1 VAASR
6 RAHPPSKLDIFDGG
20 PAFRLTTWVTGLV
33 VAAAAAVVAPIAPA
47 AAVVPRAATPAPVRE
62 TFERPDLLAAQLT
75 AAATGREVLVTG
87 ETTETS
93 LTWARPDGSLRS
105 EVSPVAVRVAQPD
118 GSWADVDYDLTRV
131 EGGWAP
137 KHSPADVVFSA
148 GGDNPAVTLDHG
160 SRGLELS
167 WASALPE
174 PTIDGNNAIYQLTDN
189 EALVLSATSDGFEQ
203 FLKLSAPPSSAPKQ
217 RLGFDMTGLTMVE
230 NTTGGYDFVKTSAAG
245 EPSSSVVFTMPKPRM
260 FSSLVVDDERVQ
272 SQTIPVSLKSGEDGA
287 QYLDLGAGMPFLTD
301 PATVYPVWID
311 PTVSSVS
318 RYGDTY
324 VTQADADSHVSDSE
338 LRIGMSSN
346 GNLRRSLIRFDTAK
360 SVPSRSHV
368 TSASLKLYNNTS
380 STCAARSMTA
390 YPITESYTMTSA
402 TWANQPSYST
412 SSSYSASA
420 SFSYGNEGLGCNNA
434 TGSITVT
441 NMVQAWVNGT
451 LTDYGLMLRSGSETD
466 ASYAKYFCSMN
477 IDPTGDTACSL
488 AARYPTLTVVYNSYP
503 GAPASGTFSP
513 KVSGTTI
520 DSYLNKART
529 FSTSL
534 TPAFTAKLAN
544 ADGAKVA
551 LQVKL
556 SHDVNYASQ
565 GTGEITTITSAAVN
579 PGANASVTVPAGKLA
594 AGQNVMY
601 QMRARVTN
609 GAGGYDY
616 SAWTPS
622 SLTST
627 TSTKF
632 ALNTTLPDAP
642 TISCG
647 AFPAGVWTVP
657 ASTATSCTFDTT
669 STDGS
674 GYYWGLDDP
683 ATPNLATDS
692 SNTGAAVAASIS
704 TKTLGWHT
712 LYVRSRDTALRQS
725 SSTTAYQFGVGA
737 GGVLSPAAGAST
749 AKGVALS
756 SSANSG
762 YTRVTYQWAAGT
774 TSTTWTDLPLK
785 DVTPAGSSTPITQ
798 WPLTGAAAGNL
809 TAFTGYNWNVA
820 ATLAA
825 VGEPD
830 GALRVRAKFTTATG
844 TVNYSAE
851 RTFAL
856 AVTTFGQ
863 NAATEAIGPGE
874 VSLTTG
880 DFLIGDGDATV
891 GGLSVGRSATSL
903 SPAAASTGATGVF
916 GPGWRASLE
925 AEAFDDSILID
936 NAVSGSMTIQTADGT
951 ELVYVKQADGAYA
964 GSGEA
969 ADGSTL
975 VRSTTIRNPASAAD
989 TVNYTGWQL
998 TEAGGTVTTWLK
1010 NAAGSWLVAWV
1021 DHAGE
1026 DNETSYARD
1035 TSGRVTTILG
1045 ATPDGVT
1052 CTTTSFSAAGCSAL
1066 QLSYATA
1073 TTATGTAEAAWGSFT
1088 GLLTGV
1094 TWTGY
1099 DPAASAMVTK
1109 QIATYQYDST
1119 GHLRAAWDPRLS
1131 TPLKTRYTYDA
1142 NGRVATLTPPGLA
1155 PWTMSYDAA
1164 GRLAS
1169 VSRTDPANGA
1179 ATQAVVYDLP
1189 VSGLTGA
1196 PDVSGAT
1203 AATWGQVTD
1212 LPYSGAAVFPAS
1224 HVPAAGNAG
1233 AYAPA
1238 AADWPYGRF
1247 TYADVNG
1254 RVVGTAAFGAGAWQI
1269 DSTRYDD
1276 YGNETWTLDAGN
1288 RAQALTPTAGTD
1300 PYVASQNSSAARADL
1315 LATIKTYSDDGVDL
1329 ISELGPAHPAQ
1340 LSNGEVASVRV
1351 KTTRGYDSGAPNA
1364 TPYHLITKSVT
1375 TPVALDGSVVP
1386 AADTRTTVIGYAPV
1400 DGSSVTGATSGWTLN
1415 APTTETTW
1423 MGSTASSS
1431 ADLTARTRYDS
1442 TGRVVEARLPGGG
1455 ATDANTTITTYYST
1469 AANSTYSA
1477 CGGKPYWAG
1486 LVCRTDAGGS
1496 PSAGYAV
1503 PSKTYTYDL
1512 YGQTLTTTETS
1523 GAVVRTTATSY
1534 DTIGRPAG
1542 SGVTVTGLPSSVATP
1557 ATTIQYDAGTGIQ
1570 TATIAGP
1577 ATIAGTYDTLGRQV
1591 TYTDADGVTTTRTF
1605 DVDGN
1610 LAAVN
1615 DGKGVYSFTYD
1626 SAMERRGKV
1635 TSLNAGMGALST
1647 FTGTYDAAGNLSTQ
1661 TYPNGAVAAYAYD
1674 NTGDTRGLSYT
1685 FPAVGG
1691 STPVT
1696 LAMSSTTD
1704 AFGNTAH
1711 AESGASA
1718 QDYTF
1723 DNAGRLTQVADYADG
1738 TCTVRSYGYDQQS
1751 GRTSLTTYAGTADGD
1766 CQKTTAAST
1775 VSTTYDTAN
1784 RIVGSG
1790 YTYDQLGRTLT
1801 VPKAAMPTGEGTSVS
1816 YYHNDMT
1823 AGLTQATTGKAFT
1836 LDPENRYRQVKE
1848 TLSGAETERIVNH
1861 YAGGGDSP
1869 SWIATSTN
1877 AGSSFSW
1884 ARNVI
1889 GLNEGLAT
1897 IQYSDGT
1904 SAVQLTNLH
1913 GDVIGILPNQVP
1925 TAENPAGAAPAA
1937 TFEATE
1943 YGTSRDYSSEVRY
1956 GWLGEEMRSGDAV
1969 GGLMLMGARLY
1980 NPAAG
1985 TFLSTDS
1992 IAGGNANSYTYPDNP
2007 IDEWDVDGRG
2017 AKDCKKKKLKW
2028 CGVIY
2033 NRSGHDLMIANKRN
2047 GGGKRCELPTGQNSN
2062 KWPCYMIDVDSF
2074 MNPDGFMIFHF
2085 WYYGRGKWANLYA
2098 GLKYWAW

>member
-1 VAASR
+1 MTASR
-6 RAHPPSKLDIFDGG
+6 RVQRPSELDISARGR
-20 PAFRLTTWVTGLV
+20 AFRLTTWVTGLV
-33 VAAAAAVVAPIAPA
+33 VGAAAAVVAPAAPA
-47 AAVVPRAATPAPVRE
+47 AAVVPQPAVSAPPQE
-62 TFERPDLLAAQLT
+62 TYERPDLLAAHLT

-87 ETTETS
+87 ETTGTS

-105 EVSPVAVRVAQPD
+105 EVSPVAVRVARPD

-148 GGDNPAVTLDHG
+148 GGDGPAVTLDHG
-160 SRGLELS
+160 SRGFELS
-167 WASALPE
+167 WASSLPE
-174 PTIDGNNAIYQLTDN
+174 PTIDRNNAIYQLTEN

-203 FLKLSAPPSSAPKQ
+203 FLKLSAPPKSAPKQ
-217 RLGFDMTGLTMVE
+217 RLGFDSSGLTMVE
-230 NTTGGYDFVKTSAAG
+230 NTTGGYDFVKTGAPG
-245 EPSSSVVFTMPKPRM
+245 EAVFTMPKPRM

-272 SQTIPVSLKSGEDGA
+272 TQTIPVTLVAGEDGA

-338 LRIGMSSN
+338 LRIGYSSN
-346 GNLRRSLIRFDTAK
+346 GNLRRALIRFNTTD
-360 SVPSRSHV
+360 SVPSGSHV
-368 TSASLKLYNNTS
+368 TSAALKLYNNTS

-390 YPITESYTMTSA
+390 YPITENYTMTSA
-402 TWANQPSYST
+402 TWANQPSYTT
-412 SSSYSASA
+412 SASYSASA
-420 SFSYGNEGLGCNNA
+420 SFSYGNETLGCSNA

-441 NMVQAWVNGT
+441 NMVQAWVSGA
-451 LTDYGLMLRSGSETD
+451 LADYGLMLRAGSETD
-466 ASYAKYFCSMN
+466 ASYAKFFCSMN
-477 IDPTGDTACSL
+477 IDPTGDTACSTT
-488 AARYPTLTVVYNSYP
+488 ARYPTLTVVYNSYP
-503 GAPASGTFSP
+503 GTPASGTFSP

-520 DSYLNKART
+520 DTQLNKART

-534 TPAFTAKLAN
+534 TPTFTAKLAN

-551 LQVKL
+551 LQVRL
-556 SHDVNYASQ
+556 SHDVNHASQ
-565 GTGEITTITSAAVN
+565 GAGEITTITSAAVN
-579 PGANASVTVPAGKLA
+579 PGANASVTVPAGKLT

-622 SLTST
+622 SLSST

-642 TISCG
+642 TINCG
-647 AFPAGVWTVP
+647 VFPAGVWTVP
-657 ASTATSCTFDTT
+657 ASAATSCTFDTA

-683 ATPNLATDS
+683 ATPNLAADT
-692 SNTGAAVAASIS
+692 SNAGAAVTASIP

-725 SSTTAYQFGVGA
+725 SSTTAYQFGVGP

-762 YTRVTYQWAAGT
+762 YTQVTYQWAAGT
-774 TSTTWTDLPLK
+774 TSAAWTDLPVK

-798 WPLTGAAAGNL
+798 WPLTGATAGNL

-825 VGEPD
+825 AGEPD
-830 GALRVRAKFTTATG
+830 GALRIRARFTTAGG

-851 RTFAL
+851 RAFAL

-880 DFLIGDGDATV
+880 DFLIGDGDAVV

-903 SPAAASTGATGVF
+903 APAAASTGATGVF
-916 GPGWRASLE
+916 GAGWRASLQ
-925 AEAFDDSILID
+925 AEKFDDSILID
-936 NAVSGSMTIQTADGT
+936 NAVSGSMTIQTTDGT
-951 ELVYVKQADGAYA
+951 ELVYVKQADGTYA

-975 VRSTTIRNPASAAD
+975 ARSTTIRNPASAAD
-989 TVNYTGWQL
+989 TAVYTGWQL
-998 TEAGGTVTTWLK
+998 TEAGGTVTTWLR
-1010 NAAGSWLVAWV
+1010 NAGGAWLVAWV

-1026 DNETSYARD
+1026 DNETTYARD
-1035 TSGRVTTILG
+1035 AGGRVTTILG
-1045 ATPDGVT
+1045 AVPDGVT
-1052 CTTTSFSAAGCSAL
+1052 CTTSSFNTAGCSAL
-1066 QLSYATA
+1066 RLTYATA
-1073 TTATGTAEAAWGSFT
+1073 TTATGTAEEAWGT
-1088 GLLTGV
+1088 YAGLLTGI

-1099 DPAASAMVTK
+1099 DPAVSAMVTK
-1109 QIATYQYDST
+1109 QIAAYLYDST
-1119 GHLRAAWDPRLS
+1119 GHLRAAWDPRLP
-1131 TPLKTRYTYDA
+1131 TPLKTRYTYDTA
-1142 NGRVATLTPPGLA
+1142 GRVATVTSPGMN
-1155 PWTMSYDAA
+1155 PWAMSYDSA

-1169 VSRTDPANGA
+1169 VSRTDPAHGT

-1189 VSGLTGA
+1189 VSGLPGA
-1196 PDVSGAT
+1196 PDVSGTT

-1212 LPYSGAAVFPAS
+1212 LPYSGAAVFSAS
-1224 HVPAAGNAG
+1224 HVPAAGGNG
-1233 AYAPA
+1233 TYVPA

-1254 RVVGTAAFGAGAWQI
+1254 RVVGTAAYGAGVWQI
-1269 DSTRYDD
+1269 DSARYDD
-1276 YGNETWTLDAGN
+1276 HGNETWTLDAGN
-1288 RAQALTPTAGTD
+1288 RAQALAPTATTD
-1300 PYVASQNSSAARADL
+1300 PYVASQNSSATRADL
-1315 LATIKTYSDDGVDL
+1315 LATIRTYSDDGVDL

-1351 KTTRGYDSGAPNA
+1351 RTTRGYDSGAPGSA
-1364 TPYHLITKSVT
+1364 QHHLITKSVT

-1386 AADTRTTVIGYAPV
+1386 AADTRTTVTGYAPI

-1423 MGSTASSS
+1423 MGTSASSTT
-1431 ADLTARTRYDS
+1431 DLTTRTRYDS
-1442 TGRVVEARLPGGG
+1442 AGRVVETRLPGGA

-1469 AANSTYSA
+1469 AANTTHSA
-1477 CGGKPYWAG
+1477 CGAKPYWAG
-1486 LVCRTDAGGS
+1486 LICRTDPGGS
-1496 PSAGYAV
+1496 PSAGFAV
-1503 PSKTYTYDL
+1503 PSKTYTYNL
-1512 YGQTLTTTETS
+1512 YGQTLTATETS
-1523 GAVVRTTATSY
+1523 GAVTRTTTTSY
-1534 DTIGRPAG
+1534 DPVGRPAG
-1542 SGVTVTGLPSSVATP
+1542 SSVTVVGLPGSVPVP
-1557 ATTIQYDAGTGIQ
+1557 ATTYRYDAGSGIQ
-1570 TATIAGP
+1570 TATVAGP
-1577 ATIAGTYDTLGRQV
+1577 ATVAGTFDALGRQL

-1605 DVDGN
+1605 DIDGN
-1610 LAAVN
+1610 LATVN
-1615 DGKGVYSFTYD
+1615 DGKGTYSFTYD
-1626 SAMERRGKV
+1626 SATEHRGKI
-1635 TSLNAGMGALST
+1635 TSLHAGMGALST

-1661 TYPNGAVAAYAYD
+1661 TYPNGTVAAYSYD
-1674 NTGDTRGLSYT
+1674 NAGDTRGLTYT
-1685 FPAVGG
+1685 FPAADG
-1691 STPVT
+1691 STAVT
-1696 LAMSSTTD
+1696 LAMSSITN

-1711 AESGASA
+1711 AQSGASA
-1718 QDYTF
+1718 QDYTY

-1738 TCTVRSYGYDQQS
+1738 TCTVRAYGYDQQTD
-1751 GRTSLTTYAGTADGD
+1751 RTSLITYAGTAAGD
-1766 CQKTTAAST
+1766 CQRTTAAST
-1775 VSTTYDTAN
+1775 VTTAYDTAN
-1784 RIVGSG
+1784 RIVGPG

-1801 VPKAAMPTGEGTSVS
+1801 VPKAAMPTGEAAGIS
-1816 YYHNDMT
+1816 YHHTDMT
-1823 AGLTQATTGKAFT
+1823 AGLTQGTTGKAFT
-1836 LDPENRYRQVKE
+1836 IDPENRYRQVRE
-1848 TLSGAETERIVNH
+1848 TVSGTETERIVNH

-1877 AGSSFSW
+1877 SGSSFTW

-1889 GLNEGLAT
+1889 GLNEGLAA
-1897 IQYSDGT
+1897 IQYSDGS

-1925 TAENPAGAAPAA
+1925 TAGNAAGAAPVA

-1943 YGTSRDYSSEVRY
+1943 YGTSRDASSEVRY
-1956 GWLGEEMRSGDAV
+1956 GWLGEELRSGDAT

-1985 TFLSTDS
+1985 TFLSADS
-1992 IAGGNANSYTYPDNP
+1992 ITGGNANSYNYPANP
-2007 IDEWDVDGRG
+2007 VDEWDVDGRG
-2017 AKDCKKKKLKW
+2017 KKDCKKKKLKW

-2033 NRSGHDLMIANKRN
+2033 NRSGHDLVVADKRN
-2047 GGGKRCELPTGQNSN
+2047 GGGNRCELPTGQNSN